1 MNVLDSSAIYH
12 CTSCQMCAAVCP
24 KTAISI
30 SLNKDGFY
38 RPYIEESLCID
49 CGLCVKVCVKF
60 DNRIIENSEND
71 LNRTKLIA
79 ASVKDNDIIRK
90 TTSGGLSDILAK
102 QLIKEGYWVI
112 GVAYDTK
119 TNRAIH
125 QSASS
130 ELSTDAFRGSKYIQS
145 YSVNAFRELV
155 NNCHHQKYAIIGLP
169 CQIYAIGKYLNRIK
183 RRENCI
189 LIDLYCH
196 GCPSMHV
203 WTKVSDNIRH
213 KLNCDNFCDVNW
225 RSKKRGWG
233 TFVLSVNGDNGK
245 NYVSRPL
252 HNEFFDLFFSNQVL
266 NESCTACK
274 LRSTLAY
281 TDIRLGDFWG
291 KEYNKT
297 FRGMSAVSIV
307 TKSGERLFDK
317 IKDRLY
323 VNEKKYSTFL
333 PYQSWSH
340 VYKIDETLRMELLLK
355 LQNKE
360 FSLKQCM
367 TLLTKRKSFRSIVM
381 VFMKQI
387 LSYMPVQV
395 EYKLRFFLKK

>member
-1 MNVLDSSAIYH
+1 MNILDSSAIHH

-38 RPYIEESLCID
+38 RPYIDEN
-49 CGLCVKVCVKF
+49 LCVNCGFCIKVCSKF
-60 DNRIIENSEND
+60 DDRIVETSEND
-71 LNRTKLIA
+71 LNRTKLVA
-79 ASVKDNDIIRK
+79 ASAKNDNIVLT
-90 TTSGGLSDILAK
+90 TTSGGISDILAK
-102 QLIKEGYWVI
+102 QLIKDGYVVI
-112 GVAYDTK
+112 GVIYDST

-125 QSASS
+125 QCADS
-130 ELSTDAFRGSKYIQS
+130 EFLTNAFRGSKYIQS
-145 YSVNAFRELV
+145 YSVNAFRDLV
-155 NNCHHQKYAIIGLP
+155 NHCRHRKYAIIGLP
-169 CQIYAIGKYLNRIK
+169 CQIYAIRKFLNSIRQH
-183 RRENCI
+183 ENCI

-203 WTKVSDNIRH
+203 WTKISDNIRH
-213 KLNCDNFCDVNW
+213 KLNCYNFCDVNW

-233 TFVLSVNGDNGK
+233 TFILSVKGDNGR
-245 NYVSRPL
+245 NYVSSPL

-266 NESCTACK
+266 NESCTECK
-274 LRSTLAY
+274 FRSTLAY

-297 FRGMSAVSIV
+297 FRGMSAISIV
-307 TKSGERLFDK
+307 TERGERLFDK
-317 IKDRLY
+317 IKDQLY
-323 VNEKKYSTFL
+323 VDEKKYSIFL

-360 FSLKQCM
+360 SSLKQCM
-367 TLLTKRKSFRSIVM
+367 SLLDKRKSFRSIV
-381 VFMKQI
+381 VVLMKQI
-387 LSYMPVQV
+387 LSYMPVQI
-395 EYKLRFFLKK
+395 EYKFRKFFK